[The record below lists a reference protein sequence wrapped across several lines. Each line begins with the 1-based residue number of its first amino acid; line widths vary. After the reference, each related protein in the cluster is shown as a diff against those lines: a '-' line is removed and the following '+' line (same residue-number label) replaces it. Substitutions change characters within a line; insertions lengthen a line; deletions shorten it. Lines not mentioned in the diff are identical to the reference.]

1 MNHENAALRTIRHVW
16 YVWHVWHV
24 WHVWQLRQVRHAWR
38 PRRIV
43 AFAAL
48 SVGVAAAAAAG
59 PTGSKG
65 AAGATPP
72 TELRLYVLDCGTISA
87 MDPALFGL
95 KASEV
100 NREVTFVT
108 PCYLI
113 VHPKGTLM
121 WDVGQVPDQDIP
133 DNGTEVVQQDI
144 LKATRRLAPQLAAIG
159 YRPKD
164 IAYLAMSHYHADHTA
179 NANLF
184 AGSTWIVQ
192 QAEYDIMFSDA
203 QVGIRMPATYKD
215 LKTAKRITLNN
226 ADYDVFGDGSV
237 IIKTAPGHTPGHQML
252 FLKLKKF
259 GPLLLAGDLYHL
271 PEERTLDRVPTFDFD
286 AAMTRD
292 TRKKVELFLR
302 QSGATLW
309 IQHDPPT
316 YAALKKA
323 PKYYD

>member
-1 MNHENAALRTIRHVW
+1 MNHQNALLRAIRC
-16 YVWHVWHV
+16 
-24 WHVWQLRQVRHAWR
+24 AWR
-38 PRRIV
+38 LL
-43 AFAAL
+43 AFAAF
-48 SVGVAAAAAAG
+48 GVCAAAAAAAG
-59 PTGSKG
+59 T
-65 AAGATPP
+65 TPVNQ
-72 TELRLYVLDCGTISA
+72 LRLYVLDCGTISA

-113 VHPKGTLM
+113 VHPKGSLM

-133 DNGTEVVQQDI
+133 EDGTEVVQQGI
-144 LKATRRLAPQLAAIG
+144 LKAKRRLAPQLAALG
-159 YRPKD
+159 FRPAD
-164 IAYLAMSHYHADHTA
+164 ITYLAMSHYHADHTA

-192 QAEYDIMFSDA
+192 QAEYDVMFSDA
-203 QVGIRMPATYKD
+203 QIGIRMPDTYKD
-215 LKTAKRITLNN
+215 LKTARRITLNN
-226 ADYDVFGDGSV
+226 ADHDVFGDGSV

-252 FLKLKKF
+252 FLRLKKF

-286 AAMTRD
+286 AAMTRA
-292 TRKKVELFLR
+292 TRKKVDQFVK
-302 QSGATLW
+302 QTGATLW

-316 YAALKKA
+316 YAKLKKA
-323 PKYYD
+323 PQYYD